1 MAVGEQVG
9 HDKLCYASRKNRV
22 VVVVRKDESHVHHL
36 IERDIFIKG
45 EFCTG
50 FPAVSPL
57 HEDYCA
63 RCSAIYTKQVLRERA
78 PRVWQVSQQF

>member
-36 IERDIFIKG
+36 IERDIFIKENFVQG
-45 EFCTG
+45 
-50 FPAVSPL
+50 SPL
-57 HEDYCA
+57 SVPST
-63 RCSAIYTKQVLRERA
+63 RITVPGVLPFIPNKFLENELHG
-78 PRVWQVSQQF
+78 FGK